1 MKPTRV
7 IMVGEAEKTFGE
19 LLKSK
24 KKEHS
29 ALINSIKQKS
39 DMLKDNPHF
48 GDPISKK
55 KIPQK
60 YFKQGFTN
68 LFRIP
73 LTGYWRMLYSL
84 KGNEVEIISFIL
96 EILDHK
102 KYEKLFGYKKS

>member
-7 IMVGEAEKTFGE
+7 IMVGEAEKTFRE

-55 KIPQK
+55 KISFS
-60 YFKQGFTN
+60 YTGERRYN
-68 LFRIP
+68 LR
-73 LTGYWRMLYSL
+73 W
-84 KGNEVEIISFIL
+84 E
-96 EILDHK
+96 
-102 KYEKLFGYKKS
+102 